1 MLTALSDGDKRTI
14 YHAGLLTYL
23 SAAAGSNL
31 NHAVG
36 YLDFARSGSL
46 ETHGAT
52 RSVVNKQST

>member
-14 YHAGLLTYL
+14 YHAGLL
-23 SAAAGSNL
+23 
-31 NHAVG
+31 
-36 YLDFARSGSL
+36 